1 MVSGSHCDIGLRQI
15 GTVTVVGVVGT
26 LDSVTAPQLESA
38 IADAVVTA
46 SDGVVI
52 DLGGVDFLSSA
63 GMGVLMGAHAD
74 ITPARRFAVVADGPA
89 TSRPLRL
96 VGIADL
102 VGLFA
107 TLDEALDTVT
117 GDDV

>member
-1 MVSGSHCDIGLRQI
+1 MVSGSHCDIGKRQV
-15 GTVTVVGVVGT
+15 GTVTVVAVVGT

-38 IADAVVTA
+38 IADAAAASPSAVV
-46 SDGVVI
+46 V

-63 GMGVLMGAHAD
+63 GMGVLMAAHAD
-74 ITPARRFAVVADGPA
+74 TTPGRRFAVVADGAA

-96 VGIADL
+96 VGIADI

-107 TLDEALDTVT
+107 DLDEALDAVT
-117 GDDV
+117 GGDV

>member
-1 MVSGSHCDIGLRQI
+1 MVSGSHCDIGARQI
-15 GTVTVVGVVGT
+15 DAVTVVAVVGT
-26 LDSVTAPQLESA
+26 QDSVTAPQLESA
-38 IADAVVTA
+38 IADAVTA
-46 SDGVVI
+46 AAGAIVV

-74 ITPARRFAVVADGPA
+74 LTPARRFAVVADGPA

-96 VGIADL
+96 VGIADV

-107 TLDEALDTVT
+107 TLDEALDAVT
-117 GDDV
+117 GGDV